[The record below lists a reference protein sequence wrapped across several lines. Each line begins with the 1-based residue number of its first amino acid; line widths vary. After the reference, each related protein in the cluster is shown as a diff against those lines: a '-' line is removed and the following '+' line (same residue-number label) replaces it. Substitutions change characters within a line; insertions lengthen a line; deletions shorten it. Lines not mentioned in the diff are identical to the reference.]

1 MMQILEYHAPTLL
14 DLVVDDEYKEDK
26 NKEGCVWE
34 GRRKKC
40 IPLLVVQTIFKF
52 LDITVF
58 LKSWESIPSFMKV
71 YLVFIWCKWCIYMS
85 PIIQLSV
92 SHIFSICSMKYYELS
107 NKRFI
112 ENNGIFWQNN
122 RGHIST
128 PNFSY

>member
-26 NKEGCVWE
+26 NKEGCVGE

-58 LKSWESIPSFMKV
+58 LKS
-71 YLVFIWCKWCIYMS
+71 
-85 PIIQLSV
+85 
-92 SHIFSICSMKYYELS
+92 
-107 NKRFI
+107 
-112 ENNGIFWQNN
+112 
-122 RGHIST
+122 
-128 PNFSY
+128 